1 MIADRP
7 KNIRIHLVVSR
18 VRFHLLRFN
27 SCGNFCDGGAICS
40 SPQSPI
46 RLGLPVLVTITA
58 AFQMWLM
65 KLDLLF
71 LAKRMAFLSDET
83 VSSGSLAIR
92 EVRAKE
98 RSDVR
103 VVYAAKE

>member
-1 MIADRP
+1 
-7 KNIRIHLVVSR
+7 
-18 VRFHLLRFN
+18 
-27 SCGNFCDGGAICS
+27 
-40 SPQSPI
+40 
-46 RLGLPVLVTITA
+46 
-58 AFQMWLM
+58 MWLM